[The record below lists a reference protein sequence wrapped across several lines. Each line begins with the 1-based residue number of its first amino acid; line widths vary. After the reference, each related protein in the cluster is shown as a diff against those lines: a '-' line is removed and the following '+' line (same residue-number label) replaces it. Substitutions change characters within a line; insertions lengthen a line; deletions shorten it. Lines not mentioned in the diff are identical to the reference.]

1 MLLSSKSSKQLK
13 MECKH
18 TINKEGGER
27 AGEAEELAVWD
38 AGDAWEEDEE
48 VDLEGG
54 VFTAVFI

>member
-1 MLLSSKSSKQLK
+1 

-27 AGEAEELAVWD
+27 AEELAVWD